1 MLVGAVDAG
10 GWLARASCELDIPKA
25 YACARKMKPTRL
37 RRPAMKAIACMRFAI
52 VVLLVAGHN
61 TCSCSCVR

>member
-1 MLVGAVDAG
+1 MLVGAVDAVG
-10 GWLARASCELDIPKA
+10 LLARASCELDMPKA
-25 YACARKMKPTRL
+25 YACARNTKPTRL
-37 RRPAMKAIACMRFAI
+37 RRLAMKAIACMRFAM